1 MTRDRRPTKDELDLW
16 RRVTTDVRRLSAE
29 RPAARPKPAVPKS
42 KSPTIERNPRTSKTS
57 SDKPYRGPPTSAPSF
72 DPNTPLNTDRRT
84 FEKLKR
90 GKMKIDGRLDL
101 HGRTQ
106 SEAHDALHRF
116 LAASAARR
124 FRCVLI
130 VTGKGYNGHGV
141 LRQMVPRWLEEQDNR
156 QKVVTYCTAHPR
168 HGGDGALYILL
179 KRHRI

>member
-16 RRVTTDVRRLSAE
+16 RRVTTDVRRLSRE
-29 RPAARPKPAVPKS
+29 RSVARSKPAPPKS
-42 KSPTIERNPRTSKTS
+42 ESPTIERHPRMAKTS
-57 SDKPYRGPPTSAPSF
+57 SDKSSRPSLKSAPSF
-72 DPNTPLNTDRRT
+72 DPNTSLNTDRRT

-116 LAASAARR
+116 LEASSARR
-124 FRCVLI
+124 FRCVLV
-130 VTGKGYNGHGV
+130 VTGKGYNGQGL